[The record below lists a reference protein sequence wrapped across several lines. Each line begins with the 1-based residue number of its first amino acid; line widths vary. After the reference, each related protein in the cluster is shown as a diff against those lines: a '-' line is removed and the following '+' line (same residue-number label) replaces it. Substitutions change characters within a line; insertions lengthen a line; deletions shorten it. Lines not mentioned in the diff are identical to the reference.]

1 MRRSRAARVFALLGC
16 LVAAGTARAQEGEP
30 SVPATPAPAPVA
42 ASFVRGGYDD
52 KPYLHGIFGRIRVGG
67 YLEADAFLEREEG
80 ATSEAGFELLRWNL
94 LASTEVSSRVSV
106 WSEVEFEEGGEEV
119 TLELA
124 QIDVRLV
131 PLVNLRGG
139 ILLSPLGRFNLAHD
153 APRNE
158 LPGRPLVATEL
169 IGVALS
175 EPGFGLFGA
184 MEWEGSRRVTYEV
197 YAVNGFRDGVILDS
211 PDGTRVSAGKR
222 NFEDENSS
230 PAVVGRLAVRAWP
243 GVELGVS
250 AHHGAYNLFQVE
262 GVSIDERR
270 DLTVA
275 AGDLDVGSGPYRFVA
290 EAATVRIDVPPGLVG
305 THASRQS
312 GAYVE
317 ASRRFGERWI
327 AAWPGASFAA
337 AVRLEAVDFDR
348 DLPGDSVACMSLG
361 LNLRPSPETVL
372 KAAWSRGR
380 ARDRFDNA
388 SQAAELRFSLATYF

>member
-1 MRRSRAARVFALLGC
+1 MIAALMAGSPAQAQDAS
-16 LVAAGTARAQEGEP
+16 AAGTAA
-30 SVPATPAPAPVA
+30 PAPAVP
-42 ASFVRGGYDD
+42 FVRGGFDD

-67 YLEADAFLEREEG
+67 YLEADAFVEREEG

-106 WSEVEFEEGGEEV
+106 WSEVEFEDGGDEV

-124 QIDVRLV
+124 QVDVRIV
-131 PLVNLRGG
+131 PLANLRGG

-175 EPGFGLFGA
+175 EPGFGLFGSK
-184 MEWEGSRRVTYEV
+184 EWAASRRLTYEA

-211 PDGTRVSAGKR
+211 PDGTRVPAGKR
-222 NFEDENSS
+222 NFEDENAS
-230 PAVVGRLAVRAWP
+230 PAIVGRVAVRARA
-243 GVELGVS
+243 GLEIGVS
-250 AHHGAYNLFQVE
+250 AHHGAYNLFQAE
-262 GVSIDERR
+262 GVAIDERR

-275 AGDLDVGSGPYRFVA
+275 VGDLEFVTGPYRFVA
-290 EAATVRIDVPPGLVG
+290 EAATVRVDVPPGLIG
-305 THASRQS
+305 THASRQA
-312 GAYVE
+312 GGYVE

-348 DLPGDSVACMSLG
+348 DLPGDSIARMSLG
-361 LNLRPSPETVL
+361 VNLRPSPESVI
-372 KAAWSRGR
+372 KAAWTRGR
-380 ARDRFDNA
+380 SRDRFDNA
-388 SQAAELRFSLATYF
+388 AQEAELRLSLATYF